1 MHASCLFL
9 SGRPRERE
17 QDDLKRPPG
26 EEKRG
31 LFFFHA
37 TTSCAFP
44 PSRPSDVLCLSVPLA
59 PGCVGVCVQE
69 SHGHG
74 PSGFPRRKR

>member
-1 MHASCLFL
+1 MHTSCLFL

-26 EEKRG
+26 EEKG
-31 LFFFHA
+31 GFFFFQG
-37 TTSCAFP
+37 TSCAFP